1 MEKEIRELIDFLNY
15 HTKLYDEGTPIISDK
30 EWDDKYF
37 KLLHLEEASN
47 IRYSDSPTQRIVYS
61 SVSRLEKV
69 KHNHPMLSLDKT
81 KDIND
86 IIKFLGGQP
95 AIAMCKMDGLTCSL
109 RYINGRLHSAETRGN
124 GIEGEDVFHNA
135 LVIKNIPKK
144 IPYKEELIVDGEII
158 CDYTSFEEFKEEYKN
173 PRNFAAGSIR
183 LLNARDCEKRRLSF
197 IAWDVIKGLSH
208 LAYLNLKL
216 IKLEDFG
223 FSIVPHVL
231 CKNPNEAIQ
240 KIKEKATE
248 KGYPID
254 GVVFKF
260 NDTEYGETLGETA
273 HHKRNAM
280 AYKFYDEEYTS
291 SLKDIEWSIGRRGI
305 LSPIA
310 IFEPIDIDGTTIE
323 RASLHNIT
331 IMKTLWDKPW
341 RKGLTVTVFKANA
354 IIPQISKVEDNDI
367 ANTSIEFNIPNTCP
381 ICHGKTAIKKTTG
394 EVLWCTNP
402 NCVGKLVNQLDYF
415 CSSKGMNI
423 RGLSETTIGKLIDWG
438 WLGNVE
444 EIYSLSNF
452 KEEWVKKPGFG
463 EKSVSNIL
471 QAIEASK
478 TTTMTNFIAA
488 LGIPLI
494 GKVAAQQLE
503 DIFNDYWSFREAVK
517 EKYDFTEIE
526 NFGDSLNAAIYNYDY
541 SFADRIAK
549 FINFKKDEKPVGNE
563 INLTKINFVI
573 TGKLKHFKNRD
584 ILKSLIEANGGKVLS
599 SVTKSTSYLINNDK
613 ESNSSKNLTAQKLQ
627 IPIITE
633 DEFLQLF
640 PLI

>member
-1 MEKEIRELIDFLNY
+1 MEKEIRKLIDFLNY
-15 HTKLYDEGTPIISDK
+15 HTKLYDEGTPVISDK

-37 KLLHLEEASN
+37 ELLHLEEISN
-47 IRYSDSPTQRIVYS
+47 IRYPDSPTQKVIYS
-61 SVSRLEKV
+61 SVSKLKKV
-69 KHNHPMLSLDKT
+69 KHNHSMLSLDKT

-86 IIKFLGGQP
+86 IIKFLGKQP
-95 AIAMCKMDGLTCSL
+95 TIAMCKMDGLTCSL
-109 RYINGRLHSAETRGN
+109 RYINGQLYSAETRGN
-124 GIEGEDVFHNA
+124 GIEGEDVLHNA

-144 IPYKEELIVDGEII
+144 IPYEEELIVDGEII

-183 LLNARDCEKRRLSF
+183 LLNSKECEKRRLSF
-197 IAWDVIKGLSH
+197 IAWDVIKGLS
-208 LAYLNLKL
+208 YLTYLSSKF
-216 IKLEDFG
+216 IQLENFG
-223 FSIVPHVL
+223 FSIVPYIL
-231 CKNPNEAIQ
+231 YENPNEMVQ

-254 GVVFKF
+254 GAVFKF
-260 NDTEYGETLGETA
+260 NDTEYGATLGETA
-273 HHKRNAM
+273 HHKRNAI
-280 AYKFYDEEYTS
+280 AYKFYDEKYTS
-291 SLKDIEWSIGRRGI
+291 SLKDIEWSIGRTGI

-310 IFEPIDIDGTTIE
+310 IFEPIDIDGTTVE

-331 IMKTLWDKPW
+331 IMKTLWNKPW

-381 ICHGKTAIKKTTG
+381 VCHEKTIIKKTTG

-402 NCVGKLVNQLDYF
+402 NCIGKLVNQLDYF

-423 RGLSETTIGKLIDWG
+423 KGLSETTIGKLIDWG

-471 QAIEASK
+471 QAIESSK

-503 DIFNDYWSFREAVK
+503 DIFNDYWSFREAIK
-517 EKYDFTEIE
+517 GKYDFTEIE
-526 NFGDSLNAAIYNYDY
+526 NFGDGLNAALYHYDY

-549 FINFKKDEKPVGNE
+549 FINFKKDEKPIGNE

-599 SVTKSTSYLINNDK
+599 SVTKNTSYLINNDK

>member
-1 MEKEIRELIDFLNY
+1 LEKEIRELIDFLNY

-30 EWDDKYF
+30 EWDNKYF
-37 KLLHLEEASN
+37 ELLRLEEASN
-47 IRYSDSPTQRIVYS
+47 IHYSDSPTQKIIYS
-61 SVSRLEKV
+61 SVSKLKKV
-69 KHNHPMLSLDKT
+69 KHNHSMLSLDKT

-86 IIKFLGGQP
+86 IIKFLGKQP
-95 AIAMCKMDGLTCSL
+95 TLAMCKMDGLTCSL
-109 RYINGRLHSAETRGN
+109 RYINGQLYSAETRGN
-124 GIEGEDVFHNA
+124 GIEGEDVLHNA

-144 IPYKEELIVDGEII
+144 IPYEEELIVDGEII
-158 CDYTSFEEFKEEYKN
+158 CDYSSFEEFKEEYKN

-183 LLNARDCEKRRLSF
+183 LLNSKECEKRRLSF
-197 IAWDVIKGLSH
+197 IAWDVIKGLS
-208 LAYLNLKL
+208 YLTYLSSKF
-216 IKLEDFG
+216 IQLENFG

-231 CKNPNEAIQ
+231 YESPNEAVQ

-260 NDTEYGETLGETA
+260 DDTEYGETLGETA
-273 HHKRNAM
+273 HHKRNAI

-291 SLKDIEWSIGRRGI
+291 SLKDIEWSIGRTGI

-310 IFEPIDIDGTTIE
+310 IFEPIDIDGTTVE

-331 IMKTLWDKPW
+331 IMKTLWNKPW
-341 RKGLTVTVFKANA
+341 HKGLTVTVFKANA

-381 ICHGKTAIKKTTG
+381 VCHERTVIKKTTG

-402 NCVGKLVNQLDYF
+402 NCIGKLVNQLDYF

-423 RGLSETTIGKLIDWG
+423 KGLSEATIEKLIDWG

-471 QAIEASK
+471 QAIEDSK

-503 DIFNDYWSFREAVK
+503 DIFNDYWSFREAIK
-517 EKYDFTEIE
+517 RKYDFTEIE
-526 NFGDSLNAAIYNYDY
+526 NFGDALNATLYHYDY

-549 FINFKKDEKPVGNE
+549 FINFKKDKRLVGNE

-584 ILKSLIEANGGKVLS
+584 MLKSLIEANGGKVLS
-599 SVTKSTSYLINNDK
+599 SVTKNTSYLINNDK
-613 ESNSSKNLTAQKLQ
+613 ESGSSKNLTAQKLQ

>member
-1 MEKEIRELIDFLNY
+1 MEKEIRKLIDFLNY

-61 SVSRLEKV
+61 SVSRLKKV
-69 KHNHPMLSLDKT
+69 KHNHSMLSLDKT

-86 IIKFLGGQP
+86 IIKFLGEQP
-95 AIAMCKMDGLTCSL
+95 TIAMCKMDGLTCSL
-109 RYINGRLHSAETRGN
+109 RYINGRLYSAETRGN
-124 GIEGEDVFHNA
+124 GIEGEDVLHNA

-158 CDYTSFEEFKEEYKN
+158 CDYTSFGEFKEEYKN
-173 PRNFAAGSIR
+173 PRNFAAGSMR

-197 IAWDVIKGLSH
+197 IAWDVIKGLSY
-208 LAYLNLKL
+208 LTYLNLKL

-223 FSIVPHVL
+223 FSIVPHIL
-231 CKNPNEAIQ
+231 CKNPNEAVQ
-240 KIKEKATE
+240 KIKEKAKE

-260 NDTEYGETLGETA
+260 NDTEYGKTLGETA
-273 HHKRNAM
+273 HHKRDAM

-291 SLKDIEWSIGRRGI
+291 SLKDIEWSLGRTGI

-354 IIPQISKVEDNDI
+354 IIPQISKVEDNGID
-367 ANTSIEFNIPNTCP
+367 NTSIELNIPDTCP
-381 ICHGKTAIKKTTG
+381 VCHKKTVIKKTTG

-503 DIFNDYWSFREAVK
+503 DIFNDYWSFREAIK
-517 EKYDFTEIE
+517 RKYDFTEIE
-526 NFGDSLNAAIYNYDY
+526 NFGECLNAAIYHYDY

>member
-37 KLLHLEEASN
+37 KLLHLEEVSN
-47 IRYSDSPTQRIVYS
+47 IRYSDSPTQKIVYS

-69 KHNHPMLSLDKT
+69 KHNHSMLSLDKT

-86 IIKFLGGQP
+86 IIKFLGEQP
-95 AIAMCKMDGLTCSL
+95 TIAMCKMDGLTCSL
-109 RYINGRLHSAETRGN
+109 RYINGRLYSAETRGN
-124 GIEGEDVFHNA
+124 GIEGEDVLHNA

-183 LLNARDCEKRRLSF
+183 LLNSRECEKRRLSF
-197 IAWDVIKGLSH
+197 IAWDVIKGISYLT
-208 LAYLNLKL
+208 YLNLKL

-231 CKNPNEAIQ
+231 CKNPNEAVQ
-240 KIKEKATE
+240 KIKEKAKE

-260 NDTEYGETLGETA
+260 NDTEYGKTLGETA
-273 HHKRNAM
+273 HHKRDAM

-291 SLKDIEWSIGRRGI
+291 SLKDIEWSLGRTGI
-305 LSPIA
+305 LTPVA
-310 IFEPIDIDGTTIE
+310 IFEPIDIEGTTIE

-331 IMKTLWDKPW
+331 IMKTLWNKPW
-341 RKGLTVTVFKANA
+341 HKGLTVTVFKANA

-367 ANTSIEFNIPNTCP
+367 DNASIEFNIPDTCP

-402 NCVGKLVNQLDYF
+402 NCVGKLVNQLNYF

-423 RGLSETTIGKLIDWG
+423 KGLSETTIGKLIDWG

-471 QAIEASK
+471 QAIESSK
-478 TTTMTNFIAA
+478 TTTMANFIAA

-503 DIFNDYWSFREAVK
+503 DIFNDYWSFREAIK
-517 EKYDFTEIE
+517 RKYDFTEIE
-526 NFGDSLNAAIYNYDY
+526 NFGDCLNAAIYNYDY

-549 FINFKKDEKPVGNE
+549 FINFKKNEKLVGNE

-613 ESNSSKNLTAQKLQ
+613 ESNSSKNLAAQKLQ